1 MRVFS
6 SAAARRRWAALVL
19 VGSALFVSLYFA
31 LQRYVPFL
39 FQPAELRLW
48 LGQFGVFAPLVF
60 VLVQTLQVVFAPIP
74 GQALALVGGYLFG
87 PVDGTA
93 YSLAGVFL
101 GSAIAF
107 TLAKRHGREFVE
119 ETLQEDV
126 VARFDGFVERVG
138 FPGLVVFVVVPG
150 LPDDAIC
157 FLAGLTRL
165 RLRTFMLAIVVGR
178 SPAYVLTVYAGGE
191 LGSGQFVEGLALV
204 ALLTVLS
211 VFGYYKQDAIR
222 AAVRRVAVWLPR

>member
-6 SAAARRRWAALVL
+6 SAADRRRWAALVL
-19 VGSALFVSLYFA
+19 VGVALLVSLYFA

-39 FQPAELRLW
+39 FRPAELRLW
-48 LGQFGVFAPLVF
+48 IGQFGIFAPLVF
-60 VLVQTLQVVFAPIP
+60 ILVQTLQVIFAPIP

-87 PVDGTA
+87 PVEGTV
-93 YSLAGVFL
+93 YSLVGVFL

-107 TLAKRHGREFVE
+107 TLAKRYGRGFVE
-119 ETLQEDV
+119 ETLQDDV

-138 FPGLVVFVVVPG
+138 FPGLIVFVVVPG

-157 FLAGLTRL
+157 FLAGLTPL
-165 RLRTFMLAIVVGR
+165 RLRSFMLAIVIGR

-191 LGSGQFVEGLALV
+191 LGSGRFVEGLALV
-204 ALLTVLS
+204 AFLILLS
-211 VFGYYKQDAIR
+211 VLGYYKQDAIR
-222 AAVRRVAVWLPR
+222 SAARRVAVWLPR